1 MDTNNLPNNNIDISK
16 RTGEKVEDYFSR
28 LVQQDYT
35 LKTTYQDVVID
46 NVTLT
51 LEKFDRSTA
60 DMRDAIWCLLNNE
73 FPSIFPTATDKTIAD
88 GASVAHIGSYVGIL
102 MRHNKKLDRE
112 GRDYWIKPLI
122 DIAAIEPVT
131 LVDGEFQE
139 GHLKAKSPNSAYRL
153 SPNFV
158 ELMQSANA
166 SDFDER
172 VTRYAE
178 AVNERLAV
186 FSRLSQNNINAQGI
200 SAHKQLILDSINVYA
215 AQFLPGYIPVFTD
228 CEDGDRVTDEEHA
241 ALDSAGIV
249 FGQLTDVWPDA
260 ILYNESE
267 NSLCFIEAVT
277 SDGEVDN
284 HKYVGLSRIC
294 ENSGKIFA
302 GCTTTYETWKKLASR
317 QQSENNL
324 SVNSYI
330 SFNVCYCLCPH
341 CIDLSLSQIFW
352 HLTQFLSLNNQKA
365 MFSNPCLILLGILSV
380 TAKRFII
387 KKNEIRIFFSKRF
400 SSTISIYWKFFSPK
414 LRRIS

>member
-178 AVNERLAV
+178 AVNEQQPV
-186 FSRLSQNNINAQGI
+186 FSRL
-200 SAHKQLILDSINVYA
+200 
-215 AQFLPGYIPVFTD
+215 
-228 CEDGDRVTDEEHA
+228 
-241 ALDSAGIV
+241 
-249 FGQLTDVWPDA
+249 
-260 ILYNESE
+260 
-267 NSLCFIEAVT
+267 
-277 SDGEVDN
+277 
-284 HKYVGLSRIC
+284 
-294 ENSGKIFA
+294 
-302 GCTTTYETWKKLASR
+302 
-317 QQSENNL
+317 
-324 SVNSYI
+324 
-330 SFNVCYCLCPH
+330 
-341 CIDLSLSQIFW
+341 
-352 HLTQFLSLNNQKA
+352 
-365 MFSNPCLILLGILSV
+365 
-380 TAKRFII
+380 
-387 KKNEIRIFFSKRF
+387 
-400 SSTISIYWKFFSPK
+400 
-414 LRRIS
+414 

>member
-1 MDTNNLPNNNIDISK
+1 MDTNNLPNDNNDISK

-88 GASVAHIGSYVGIL
+88 GASVAHIGGYVGIL

-215 AQFLPGYIPVFTD
+215 TQFLPGYVPVFTD
-228 CEDGDRVTDEEHA
+228 CEDGDRVTDEERA

-267 NSLCFIEAVT
+267 TSLWFIEAVT

-284 HKYVGLSRIC
+284 HKYEGLLRIC

-324 SVNSYI
+324 SVNSYVWI
-330 SFNVCYCLCPH
+330 RETPDKHFKVC
-341 CIDLSLSQIFW
+341 
-352 HLTQFLSLNNQKA
+352 
-365 MFSNPCLILLGILSV
+365 
-380 TAKRFII
+380 
-387 KKNEIRIFFSKRF
+387 
-400 SSTISIYWKFFSPK
+400 
-414 LRRIS
+414 